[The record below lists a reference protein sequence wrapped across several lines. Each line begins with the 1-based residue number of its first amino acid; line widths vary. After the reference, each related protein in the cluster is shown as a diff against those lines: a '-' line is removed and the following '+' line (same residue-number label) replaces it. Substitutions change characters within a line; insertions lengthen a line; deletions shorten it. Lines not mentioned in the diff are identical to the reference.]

1 MGHARGV
8 ILQKAAEAGAT
19 VKDYAATR
27 IKKSL
32 TGNGRATKS
41 QMQLSIQSVLGLP
54 QPPEPAD
61 VADAIAIALCC
72 ANENQF
78 KNL

>member
-1 MGHARGV
+1 
-8 ILQKAAEAGAT
+8 
-19 VKDYAATR
+19 KDFAATR

-32 TGNGRATKS
+32 TGNGRASKR
-41 QMQLSIQSVLGLP
+41 QMQLSIQSVLGLLE
-54 QPPEPAD
+54 PPEPAD

-72 ANENQF
+72 ANENQL